1 MPNSQMTSEDYL
13 RRARSTYCAL
23 MQGHRAEEHRVNG
36 DILIEKTNTQMIY
49 SGMFSDLIFARA
61 DVVGL
66 DVFGRKSF
74 MEMKADVIKRGMIGL
89 VMEVVYSDRDGKYEG
104 VGNEFITQISH
115 WSSRPK
121 SNAPKD
127 PNMERLGE
135 AHLALLSSK
144 SSSVG
149 GIVQELMDKAIA
161 VKEVTG
167 SYPKMELPSTCP
179 SAVSPQFWTYDYIP
193 ESAPYNFTPAEK
205 VGFYIDRI
213 RVSVLVS
220 SGNSN
225 SNDASASGGCASSS
239 SSSSSSVSA
248 GPVPASGEP
257 GPMGCHQTHIGR
269 VCEVLLPCSLSG
281 PLRFKDPAADV
292 EPNNNVGGWDV
303 TGCTS
308 SCSSSASGGMATA
321 SACRGDIVNE
331 NKPSPPRN
339 SQSKPSHGP
348 CCP

>member
-13 RRARSTYCAL
+13 RRARSTYYAL

-49 SGMFSDLIFARA
+49 SSMFSDLIFARA

-167 SYPKMELPSTCP
+167 SYPKMELPSTRP
-179 SAVSPQFWTYDYIP
+179 SSPSPQFRTYDELP
-193 ESAPYNFTPAEK
+193 QASPFHFVQMTESRTVRECSYDK
-205 VGFYIDRI
+205 I
-213 RVSVLVS
+213 SVRS
-220 SGNSN
+220 DNSN
-225 SNDASASGGCASSS
+225 KALAVGGCA
-239 SSSSSSVSA
+239 
-248 GPVPASGEP
+248 
-257 GPMGCHQTHIGR
+257 
-269 VCEVLLPCSLSG
+269 
-281 PLRFKDPAADV
+281 
-292 EPNNNVGGWDV
+292 
-303 TGCTS
+303 TS
-308 SCSSSASGGMATA
+308 TSSSSASVGLVKA
-321 SACRGDIVNE
+321 
-331 NKPSPPRN
+331 PRN
-339 SQSKPSHGP
+339 NPPKPSHRPGSFHP
-348 CCP
+348 